1 MRVVLDT
8 HILVLWVSSPES
20 LSPSQLRATRDVNE
34 QNPAIVADVSLWEIA
49 MLHATDRLAFSLPL
63 QDWLTRAVAPPLVRV
78 AEITP
83 RIVTEVTNLSHW
95 DNRDPA
101 DRLIVATTRVYG
113 AALLTDDQRI
123 RDSGLVEVV

>member
-20 LSPSQLRATRDVNE
+20 LSPSQQRATRDVNE
-34 QNPAIVADVSLWEIA
+34 KNPAIVADISLWEIA

-83 RIVTEVTNLSHW
+83 RIVTEVTNLSQW

-113 AALLTDDQRI
+113 AVLLTDDQRI